1 MSARVE
7 LTKKYATAY
16 ANAGKKDKGRIL
28 DQVVE
33 VTGWNRDHARQQ
45 LRGRL
50 RQPLGRA
57 QATIAVIDGRRSK
70 PRKYSCDALRV
81 LQRVWSTSGGLC
93 GKYLAASMPPGRP
106 LAASRSVEAGS
117 SFRPESGGG
126 RRPFGLRTWKWD
138 PAATLDCSTRVPAAA
153 TRSGPGRTA
162 AVGGPPARW
171 PPSIRCWVPERPASP
186 TSTIRARTRP
196 PPVPAATMRWSPN
209 GMVYSLQPIATSIQY
224 IVS

>member
-7 LTKKYATAY
+7 VTKKYATAY

-117 SFRPESGGG
+117 SFRPESGPLGHLDETVPNHRRRIVPRRDRPVTPSGG
-126 RRPFGLRTWKWD
+126 KD
-138 PAATLDCSTRVPAAA
+138 
-153 TRSGPGRTA
+153 GPRCF
-162 AVGGPPARW
+162 R
-171 PPSIRCWVPERPASP
+171 PPSRRGAQEVIIKVLRGEPPKLFSVVNWV
-186 TSTIRARTRP
+186 I
-196 PPVPAATMRWSPN
+196 
-209 GMVYSLQPIATSIQY
+209 
-224 IVS
+224 